1 MRSNIIPRT
10 VYSGITFTTLI
21 IIASAFIL
29 FFFVK
34 VRNNESK
41 ITERGFRILNQYVTN
56 LNKRFENYESMADNE
71 YDRDSSTYIDLDYL
85 MGYEQGAE
93 KSGSLRFVKKTS
105 KNISRNKSK
114 DKNNSSN
121 SNSFENFSEN
131 SEFTNFLIKD
141 KQVKIEYESGFVQPE
156 SLKFKVNEDNKK
168 NYSKNDSGSIVY
180 SISYKNLV
188 KDIFGDEVF
197 SDYLLIKDNELIFKT
212 LDLRFEITDLG
223 KFSNKM
229 LIANNN
235 KKTNLFTKK
244 DTSINS
250 GYYFKS
256 GYIADINIAQTQYKL
271 FLYPI
276 LPAPKNIEGK
286 WYVGGLIK
294 ESEFV
299 KAKRSVPTWITIL
312 ITLFFIAVLI
322 SFPVIK
328 LFVLKSVE
336 RIQSR
341 NLYFAGAAFIVGFAI
356 LNIFFLNQLTEGY
369 LVNQSEKRI
378 RKLNDTIKTSFEK
391 EIVEAYNTLV
401 GFDKDTSI
409 KDNKYNINL
418 NELLETVNVYD
429 CGDKNKE
436 KSNTLYNFFKA
447 VFWMDNG
454 GQQIL
459 QIATWKDTIS
469 LSNLSTRDYFKDY
482 SKWMAPGTK
491 PKDSCLFNLQS
502 IYSNTSGEALVA
514 LSTMSVKDSII
525 YDKRVESENTLKKDT
540 ANALVVAITS
550 PMYSIIETIL
560 PKGIEFRIIDN
571 TGEVWFHNNK
581 NKNLQENLF
590 TESDH
595 NRGLVS
601 QINSRK
607 KGHLKLNLY
616 NRSYRAYVSP
626 IENVGLHLV
635 TLESKK
641 LNIYQNAQISVA
653 LLFYLAIFLIIS
665 VLIVMFLAITSSR
678 NKLYRNS
685 LIVLNWL
692 LPRPK
697 NSKFY
702 KILTVTNMVQ
712 ILILFALIFTMRLYF
727 VEHLN
732 NVIVFVISI
741 VVLNI
746 LFTYYLLKVKG
757 EKINNPY
764 YKQIFY
770 WLGILL
776 LLIQVLLCIKYQWYW
791 IYAGVIL
798 FQVFLVYIVYKNYKK
813 IAKIFKRDYLA
824 VYRYYLLT
832 VLIFISILIPI
843 YVYKTLFIETNLVN
857 LKHQQFYI
865 AKQTEERD
873 LRIDE
878 YFIRR
883 LDQNNVGNL
892 KQLRKEKGNY
902 GFVYSDSLPLIDCKT
917 ASVDNI
923 ECTKS
928 LVSFYPVLDNMI
940 GEKNEMAL
948 NLYNNSA
955 SDSLWNWE
963 LHNIDSCKLLKD
975 RILKLTYY
983 KKKKFKDKKGN
994 DKTSYEES
1002 HIESSF
1008 SDKSPLWADNWYLLL
1023 YLFVIAITTLLLNY
1037 LLGLLLKKIFFNEK
1051 GDIVRKYDL
1060 KQAIKTIK
1068 QINGN
1073 SILINVLDY
1082 EEIKI
1087 ELEEKIKNKTSY
1099 HELDINTDF
1108 NTLSIQKGDIYFCF
1122 GLSDNIS
1129 QLKTEIKRISAFEDK
1144 FKVPV
1149 IVLSKYTPKQIIKKI
1164 ENQVND
1170 DNTYENQVF
1179 ISQLKDLFAK
1189 FITLYIKNDITVN
1202 SRNEINKELS
1212 VSSYL
1217 LKLEKI
1223 LKLNEFKNQESEI
1236 NSKQIDK
1243 IKEFAGNYYQHIW
1256 NTCTQEERFILY
1268 DLADDSIAN
1277 IQNRDELITL
1287 IGKGLIKKGDG
1298 LELMNKSFASFILDQ
1313 TNKDKLI
1320 YMEIQAK
1327 RVGGWVKFR
1336 VPLLL
1341 IGISIA
1347 VFIFTTQ
1354 QDLVAKLY
1362 GVLISVGGII
1372 SVASRFNVI
1381 FNKGG
1386 TTNDK

>member
-56 LNKRFENYESMADNE
+56 LNKRFENYESVARSEYNKIIKRNQKSSTRDTSYLDLDLDSIITGEKEGTGQSTDNKLKIGYGSRPFHSGPKKINAKE
-71 YDRDSSTYIDLDYL
+71 IKKEISRDKDRDSLYYSVST
-85 MGYEQGAE
+85 E
-93 KSGSLRFVKKTS
+93 R
-105 KNISRNKSK
+105 
-114 DKNNSSN
+114 
-121 SNSFENFSEN
+121 
-131 SEFTNFLIKD
+131 
-141 KQVKIEYESGFVQPE
+141 
-156 SLKFKVNEDNKK
+156 
-168 NYSKNDSGSIVY
+168 
-180 SISYKNLV
+180 LV
-188 KDIFGDEVF
+188 KDIFNDEVF
-197 SDYLLIKDNELIFKT
+197 SDYLLIKDNDLIYNT
-212 LDLRFEITDLG
+212 LDLRFEIKDLSSLSD
-223 KFSNKM
+223 KV
-229 LIANNN
+229 LIASNN
-235 KKTNLFTKK
+235 KTGFFTKK

-250 GYYFKS
+250 GNYFKS
-256 GYIADINIAQTQYKL
+256 GFIADISIAQIRYKL

-276 LPAPKNIEGK
+276 LPAPKTKEEK

-294 ESEFV
+294 EEDFI

-322 SFPVIK
+322 SFPIIK
-328 LFVLKSVE
+328 LFVLKAVE

-341 NLYFAGAAFIVGFAI
+341 NLYFAGAALIVGFAI
-356 LNIFFLNQLTEGY
+356 LNIFFLNQLTAGY
-369 LVNQSEKRI
+369 MANRSEKRVE
-378 RKLNDTIKTSFEK
+378 RLNDTIRDSFEK
-391 EIVEAYNTLV
+391 EIEKAYNTLI
-401 GFDKDTSI
+401 GLDNRCIEKSQNNFYGESWNEIDSLLKKDTPS
-409 KDNKYNINL
+409 KDTLL
-418 NELLETVNVYD
+418 NDSSEPYY
-429 CGDKNKE
+429 K
-436 KSNTLYNFFKA
+436 FFKT
-447 VFWMDNG
+447 VFWMDSTG
-454 GQQIL
+454 KQ
-459 QIATWKDTIS
+459 S
-469 LSNLSTRDYFKDY
+469 LVLFAWNDSLTSENLSARDYFKEY
-482 SKWMAPGTK
+482 SKWMIPGAN
-491 PKDSCLFNLQS
+491 KDDNCLFNLQS

-514 LSTMSVKDSII
+514 LSTAS
-525 YDKRVESENTLKKDT
+525 NKKDIK
-540 ANALVVAITS
+540 AKVAAITS
-550 PMYSIIETIL
+550 PMHSIIETIL

-595 NRGLVS
+595 NRGLIS
-601 QINSRK
+601 HINSRK

-616 NRSYRAYVSP
+616 NRSYCAYVSP
-626 IENVGLHLV
+626 IENIGLHLV

-641 LNIYQNAQISVA
+641 LNIYQNAQISVT
-653 LLFYLAIFLIIS
+653 LLFYLSIFLIIS

-678 NKLYRNS
+678 NILYRNN

-712 ILILFALIFTMRLYF
+712 ILILFALIFTMRLYS

-732 NVIVFVISI
+732 NVIVFVISV

-746 LFTYYLLKVKG
+746 LFTFYLLKVKG

-791 IYAGVIL
+791 VYVGVIL
-798 FQVFLVYIVYKNYKK
+798 FQIYLIYIVYKNYKR
-813 IAKIFKRDYLA
+813 IAKIFKRDYLV
-824 VYRYYLLT
+824 VYRYYFLT
-832 VLIFISILIPI
+832 VLILISILIPI

-857 LKHQQFYI
+857 LKHQQFHI
-865 AKQTEERD
+865 AKQSEERD

-878 YFIRR
+878 YFSRR
-883 LDQNNVGNL
+883 FDQNNMRNL

-902 GFVYSDSLPLIDCKT
+902 GFVYSDSLPLIDYKT
-917 ASVDNI
+917 TSIDNI

-940 GEKNEMAL
+940 GEKDEMAV

-963 LHNIDSCKLLKD
+963 LHNIDSCKLLKNK
-975 RILKLTYY
+975 ILKLAYY
-983 KKKKFKDKKGN
+983 KKTKFKDKKGN
-994 DKTSYEES
+994 VKTSFKES

-1023 YLFVIAITTLLLNY
+1023 YLFVITITTFLLNY

-1060 KQAIKTIK
+1060 KQAIKSIK

-1073 SILINVLDY
+1073 GIFVNVLDY
-1082 EEIKI
+1082 KEIKNTI
-1087 ELEEKIKNKTSY
+1087 EDKVKNKTSY
-1099 HELDINTDF
+1099 HELDIYTDF
-1108 NTLSIQKGDIYFCF
+1108 DSISIKKGDTYFYF
-1122 GLSDNIS
+1122 GLSDNIY
-1129 QLKTEIKRISAFEDK
+1129 QLKTEIKRISVFEDK

-1170 DNTYENQVF
+1170 DNVYENKAL
-1179 ISQLKDLFAK
+1179 ISQLKDLLAK
-1189 FITLYIKNDITVN
+1189 FITIYIKNEITVN
-1202 SRNEINKELS
+1202 SGNDIIKELS

-1217 LKLEKI
+1217 LKLKNIFE
-1223 LKLNEFKNQESEI
+1223 LNEAKKQKSKLKG
-1236 NSKQIDK
+1236 KQIDK
-1243 IKEFAGNYYQHIW
+1243 IKESVDNYYQHIW
-1256 NTCTQEERFILY
+1256 NTCTREERFILY
-1268 DLADDSIAN
+1268 DLAGDSIAN
-1277 IQNRDELITL
+1277 IQNRDELMTL
-1287 IGKGLIKKGDG
+1287 IGKGLIKNGNG

-1313 TNKDKLI
+1313 ATKDKLI

-1336 VPLLL
+1336 FPLLL
-1341 IGISIA
+1341 IGLSIA
-1347 VFIFTTQ
+1347 VFIFATQ

-1386 TTNDK
+1386 TTGDK